1 MDAPSTYGSIMDR
14 VVTVVVPCRNEEQAL
29 PGVLAAIPHGYD
41 VIVVDNGSTDATA
54 MVAERAGARVVHES
68 QPGYGAA
75 VLAGIAAVQTPLT
88 AIIDGDGSLDPA
100 ELRNLVAAVEAGADL
115 AVGRR
120 RSRLSEAGVWPWH
133 ARLGSAYAAQRLRR
147 KHGVAV
153 HDISPMR
160 VARTDRLRKLDLQ
173 DRRFGFPIELLVRA
187 GSSRWR
193 ISEHD
198 ISYRRRAGGVS
209 KVSGSVRGSLTAT
222 ADFLRMLR

>member
-1 MDAPSTYGSIMDR
+1 MGQP
-14 VVTVVVPCRNEEQAL
+14 VTVVVPCRNEADAL
-29 PGVLAAIPHGYD
+29 PVVLAAIPPEYS

-54 MVAERAGARVVHES
+54 EVATAWGARVVHEP

-75 VLAGIAAVQTPLT
+75 VLAGIATVTTPLT
-88 AIIDGDGSLDPA
+88 AVIDGDGSLDPK
-100 ELRNLVAAVEAGADL
+100 ELAQLIAAVEAGADL

-133 ARLGSAYAAQRLRR
+133 ARLGSSVAAWRLRR
-147 KHGVAV
+147 KHGVDV
-153 HDISPMR
+153 HDIAPMR
-160 VARTDRLRKLDLQ
+160 VARTDRLQGLNVQ

-187 GSSRWR
+187 GAANWR

-209 KVSGSVRGSLTAT
+209 KVSGSVRGSFVAT
-222 ADFLRMLR
+222 VDFLRMLR

>member
-1 MDAPSTYGSIMDR
+1 
-14 VVTVVVPCRNEEQAL
+14 
-29 PGVLAAIPHGYD
+29 

-54 MVAERAGARVVHES
+54 SVASQWGARVVHEP

-88 AIIDGDGSLDPA
+88 AVIDGDGSLDPN
-100 ELRNLVAAVEAGADL
+100 ELAPLVAAVEAGADL

-120 RSRLSEAGVWPWH
+120 RSRLAEAGVWPWH
-133 ARLGSAYAAQRLRR
+133 ARLGSSVAAWRLRR
-147 KHGVAV
+147 KHRVSV
-153 HDISPMR
+153 HDIAPMR
-160 VARTDRLRKLDLQ
+160 VARTDRLQGLDVQ

-187 GSSRWR
+187 GAANWR

-209 KVSGSVRGSLTAT
+209 KVSGSVRGSFVAT
-222 ADFLRMLR
+222 VDFLRMLR